1 MVDITT
7 AKPFYSVLILAFAC
21 SALVA
26 GAAVG
31 LRPIQEANRQLDR
44 QKNILYAAG
53 LYNENT
59 PVDELFTGIETRVIE
74 LASGKFVDEETIN
87 PSNYNQRKAA
97 FTSDLGT
104 AIEKDIDTAGISRQE
119 KYSLVYLV
127 KKDGKL
133 SQVVLPVRGKGL
145 WSTMY
150 AYVAID
156 DDLTT
161 IRGVSFYEHGETPG
175 LGGEVENRS
184 WQERWQ
190 GKQIYK
196 DETVALKLVKGSP
209 DKSSPEAA
217 YQIDGLSGATIT
229 SRGVSGLLEFWFGD
243 HGFKPFLQQLR
254 AQKEKDNTNG

>member
-1 MVDITT
+1 MVDITA

-53 LYNENT
+53 LYKEDI
-59 PVDELFTGIETRVIE
+59 PVDEQFAGIETRVIE
-74 LASGKFVDEETIN
+74 LASGRFVDEETIN
-87 PSNYNQRKAA
+87 PKSYNQRKAA

-104 AIEKDIDTAGISRQE
+104 AITKDMDIAGLSRQE

-133 SQVVLPVRGKGL
+133 SEVVLPVRGKGL

-150 AYVAID
+150 AYVALD
-156 DDLTT
+156 GDLTT

-190 GKQIYK
+190 GKQLYK
-196 DETVALKLVKGSP
+196 NDSVALQLVKGSP
-209 DKSSPEAA
+209 DNSSPEAA

-229 SRGVSGLLEFWFGD
+229 SRGISKLLEFWFGD
-243 HGFKPFLQQLR
+243 HGFKPFLQQLQ
-254 AQKEKDNTNG
+254 AQKAKDTTNG